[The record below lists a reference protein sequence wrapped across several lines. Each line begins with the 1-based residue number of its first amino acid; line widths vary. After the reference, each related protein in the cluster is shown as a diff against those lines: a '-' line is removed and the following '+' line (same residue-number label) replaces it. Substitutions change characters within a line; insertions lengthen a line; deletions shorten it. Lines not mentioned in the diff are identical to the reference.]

1 MAGRGRVRGA
11 LVESQGCHRRG
22 ETVGGSTILPMRCGG
37 GEGKEEVLVAG
48 RGQWG
53 FAGASP
59 LSLGLR
65 SGHAE
70 VGGEGAPR
78 SLWQGAGGVRGWGGA
93 LDGGVP
99 GMSPTRRGGGG
110 ARRWAVT
117 TIFPMRC
124 GGGRARRRSLWQG
137 AGSGAC
143 VAGGAPRWVG
153 RARRG
158 PCGRAREGARLG
170 VERWMVESQGCRR
183 RGEGGARNGGRGV
196 RYYLCIAA
204 GGGQGGGPCGRAQAV
219 GLASPGL
226 PLSLSAVAGGAPRW
240 EGRAAVREEE
250 EQGNIVARGR
260 AGGRRVTVGHYL
272 RRYEHRGYS

>member
-99 GMSPTRRGGGG
+99 GMSPTRRGGG
-110 ARRWAVT
+110 AQRWAGS
-117 TIFPMRC
+117 TILPMHC

-143 VAGGAPRWVG
+143 FAWASPLSLGRRRGRAEVG

-158 PCGRAREGARLG
+158 AGG
-170 VERWMVESQGCRR
+170 
-183 RGEGGARNGGRGV
+183 GGAR
-196 RYYLCIAA
+196 
-204 GGGQGGGPCGRAQAV
+204 
-219 GLASPGL
+219 
-226 PLSLSAVAGGAPRW
+226 
-240 EGRAAVREEE
+240 
-250 EQGNIVARGR
+250 
-260 AGGRRVTVGHYL
+260 
-272 RRYEHRGYS
+272 